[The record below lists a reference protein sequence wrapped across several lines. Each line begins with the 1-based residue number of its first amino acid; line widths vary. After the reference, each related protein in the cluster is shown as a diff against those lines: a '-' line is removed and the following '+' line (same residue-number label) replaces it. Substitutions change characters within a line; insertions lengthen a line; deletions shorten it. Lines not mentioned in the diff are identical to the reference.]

1 MIKLNCKGFMMAEVI
16 IVSTVILGTLV
27 GLYTIFNKMYI
38 VYTERSYYYNVDA
51 VYAGESIY
59 KYLVSSD
66 KFVEAL
72 KKIEK
77 QDSEPVA
84 SRNYKIIEETEEGTK
99 CNDIEKNIC
108 DGLIDTYNIKNAI
121 IFPYN
126 VNAVNKDNSNVS
138 GFDVR
143 FKDYLDYL
151 NTSLNFAEKDEIDEE
166 KQKFNYI
173 IIVELENGDY
183 QYFGYYRIR

>member
-66 KFVEAL
+66 KFVDAL
-72 KKIEK
+72 KNIKK

-84 SRNYKIIEETEEGTK
+84 SRNYKIIEKTEEIPK
-99 CNDIEKNIC
+99 CNDIEENIC
-108 DGLIDTYNIKNAI
+108 KGLSTTYEIKNAT

-126 VNAVNKDNSNVS
+126 STAVNKDNSNVS

-151 NTSLNFAEKDEIDEE
+151 NTSLNFTEKDENDEE

>member
-27 GLYTIFNKMYI
+27 GLYTIFNKLYI

-126 VNAVNKDNSNVS
+126 VNAVNKDNSNNS
-138 GFDVR
+138 SFDVR

-151 NTSLNFAEKDEIDEE
+151 STSLNFEDG
-166 KQKFNYI
+166 FNYI

-183 QYFGYYRIR
+183 QYFGNYRVR

>member
-59 KYLVSSD
+59 KYLVSD
-66 KFVEAL
+66 NKFVEIIKDGGIKEL
-72 KKIEK
+72 ITVEK
-77 QDSEPVA
+77 DENENDTYSCE
-84 SRNYKIIEETEEGTK
+84 NIEE
-99 CNDIEKNIC
+99 DIC
-108 DGLIDTYNIKNAI
+108 DGLIDTYNIKNAT

-151 NTSLNFAEKDEIDEE
+151 NTSLNFKEKDEIDEE

>member
-59 KYLVSSD
+59 KYLVSSE
-66 KFVEAL
+66 KFVSIL
-72 KKIEK
+72 KKDQIK
-77 QDSEPVA
+77 QNEDKNVSGNVNLIKKDNNDYQCSSEFFTDTNICNVL
-84 SRNYKIIEETEEGTK
+84 STTYKI
-99 CNDIEKNIC
+99 KNV
-108 DGLIDTYNIKNAI
+108 T

-126 VNAVNKDNSNVS
+126 EDALRPTNSNNS
-138 GFDVR
+138 SFDVR

-151 NTSLNFAEKDEIDEE
+151 STSLNFEDG
-166 KQKFNYI
+166 FNYI

>member
-1 MIKLNCKGFMMAEVI
+1 MAEVI

-66 KFVEAL
+66 KFVDVL
-72 KKIEK
+72 KNIKK

-84 SRNYKIIEETEEGTK
+84 SRNYKIIEELIIPTIIKE
-99 CNDIEKNIC
+99 NSEKKYTITQV
-108 DGLIDTYNIKNAI
+108 DKSTD
-121 IFPYN
+121 
-126 VNAVNKDNSNVS
+126 
-138 GFDVR
+138 
-143 FKDYLDYL
+143 
-151 NTSLNFAEKDEIDEE
+151 
-166 KQKFNYI
+166 
-173 IIVELENGDY
+173 
-183 QYFGYYRIR
+183 

>member
-16 IVSTVILGTLV
+16 IVSTVILSTLV

>member
-183 QYFGYYRIR
+183 QYFGNYRIR

>member
-108 DGLIDTYNIKNAI
+108 DGLSTTYEIKNAT

-126 VNAVNKDNSNVS
+126 STAVNKDNSNVS

-151 NTSLNFAEKDEIDEE
+151 NTSLNFKEKDEIDEE

>member
-1 MIKLNCKGFMMAEVI
+1 
-16 IVSTVILGTLV
+16 
-27 GLYTIFNKMYI
+27 MYI